1 MRILYAVL
9 IFYVAA
15 VPSWAGRPLATE
27 DAYSVGA
34 RSLEAEFGFDFTEVD
49 DAGK

>member
-27 DAYSVGA
+27 DAYTVGR
-34 RSLEAEFGFDFTEVD
+34 RSLELEFGLEYA
-49 DAGK
+49 DAPK